1 MSNRRGFLK
10 LLGMA
15 PVAGP
20 VAAKEAAASMGLEGV
35 IAGASMVGGAIPS
48 GSPISTGDNL
58 DWLKDRIREHVSGEI
73 DADYKANARHDARRL
88 DPDLAALRSV
98 SPAWAYT
105 QQVERAYQRNKQI
118 QETWLSKTARKAGL
132 FNLLGS
138 GR

>member
-20 VAAKEAAASMGLEGV
+20 VAAKEAAVSMGLEGV
-35 IAGASMVGGAIPS
+35 IAGASMVGGAMPS
-48 GSPISTGDNL
+48 GSPIASGEV
-58 DWLKDRIREHVSGEI
+58 DWLRERIRDHVSGES
-73 DADYKANARHDARRL
+73 DAEYKANARHDARRL

-105 QQVERAYQRNKQI
+105 RQVERAYQRNRQS
-118 QETWLSKTARKAGL
+118 QETWLSKAARKSGL
-132 FNLLGS
+132 FNLLGN